1 MCWIFFSNEQGQ
13 KLSLR
18 FENGVLSLD
27 RSQTEQTELMEK
39 FGSVRHCKI
48 EQLET
53 IEIFF
58 DRSVVEIFV
67 NGGEKVLTSRFFIA
81 KRENVVKSSRPIQV
95 KVAKVLP
102 ISVE

>member
-1 MCWIFFSNEQGQ
+1 M
-13 KLSLR
+13 
-18 FENGVLSLD
+18 LSLD

-53 IEIFF
+53 IEIFL

>member
-1 MCWIFFSNEQGQ
+1 
-13 KLSLR
+13 
-18 FENGVLSLD
+18 
-27 RSQTEQTELMEK
+27 MEK

-58 DRSVVEIFV
+58 DRS
-67 NGGEKVLTSRFFIA
+67 GGGNCKRRGKVLTSRFFIA

-102 ISVE
+102 ISVEC

>member
-1 MCWIFFSNEQGQ
+1 
-13 KLSLR
+13 
-18 FENGVLSLD
+18 
-27 RSQTEQTELMEK
+27 MEK

-67 NGGEKVLTSRFFIA
+67 NGGESADFTLFIA